1 MFMNITFILDCQ
13 VCGTHLIWRRM
24 TYLINRSKSSL
35 SKFFRRTEVV
45 CSSLQFDVTE
55 SVWSSIDPKEPCKF
69 NMNSG
74 YGRQLFVWSS
84 TFLLSLLVQ
93 QKHFL
98 TSDIKQEDYV
108 LAEMSQHLL
117 VFKMYYQ
124 EIHFCK
130 TPPKVFCLDFVQ
142 LKMEERVVK
151 PCCSYIYKWALIGK
165 ENEFI
170 LYFLAYIHT
179 YKHILRYIFI
189 HMPEYI
195 YNT

>member
-1 MFMNITFILDCQ
+1 MVQ
-13 VCGTHLIWRRM
+13 HRSQGTLQIQHELRLWWPTIC
-24 TYLINRSKSSL
+24 LVINFL
-35 SKFFRRTEVV
+35 N
-45 CSSLQFDVTE
+45 QF
-55 SVWSSIDPKEPCKF
+55 
-69 NMNSG
+69 
-74 YGRQLFVWSS
+74 
-84 TFLLSLLVQ
+84 VQ